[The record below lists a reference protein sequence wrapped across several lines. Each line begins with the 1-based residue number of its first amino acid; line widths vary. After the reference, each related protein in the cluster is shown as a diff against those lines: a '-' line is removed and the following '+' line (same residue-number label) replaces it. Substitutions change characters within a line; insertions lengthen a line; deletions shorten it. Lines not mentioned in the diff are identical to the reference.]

1 MGTRFISESVE
12 AIIQAAVREVY
23 LVPERP
29 TFRELVRQVAA
40 RCRRRG
46 EQPPDARTIRRR
58 VEDIDPVERARLRKD
73 EAAQEGMKATPGR
86 LQIERPLDLVQID
99 HTQMDSGLVLAKGFY
114 RLCGTAARILV
125 TTALVFGLAQYGEL
139 FIAALAAWLGV
150 CAFAARGRPNFAS
163 YGFSWLAT
171 ARPTANAR
179 ARLLNMGTSFIR
191 TPRLDGAQQR
201 SAKKTAAT

>member
-29 TFRELVRQVAA
+29 TFRELVRQVVA

-73 EAAQEGMKATPGR
+73 EAA
-86 LQIERPLDLVQID
+86 
-99 HTQMDSGLVLAKGFY
+99 
-114 RLCGTAARILV
+114 
-125 TTALVFGLAQYGEL
+125 
-139 FIAALAAWLGV
+139 
-150 CAFAARGRPNFAS
+150 
-163 YGFSWLAT
+163 
-171 ARPTANAR
+171 
-179 ARLLNMGTSFIR
+179 
-191 TPRLDGAQQR
+191 
-201 SAKKTAAT
+201 